1 MYQTAQDFRAGMV
14 SALAILLVSL
24 LGGTLQAQQGNRL
37 TYMDSF
43 LDPYYVSGEFPKLTT
58 PQWVGEEGV
67 EAVVVL
73 AIDDMRD
80 TARYENYLRPI
91 LERLKEIDGRAPVSI
106 MTNRVNPEDPR
117 LAGWLKEGLNIDV
130 HTIDH
135 PCPCLQKS
143 DLPQSKRTYHQCVDL
158 MASIPGNR
166 PVAFRMPC
174 CDSLNTPSPRFWT
187 EIFNDSTSRGNF
199 LSIDS
204 SVFNVITPA
213 DHSLPRTW
221 VTRPDGED
229 RFGHY
234 IPFPSFVNT
243 IKDYPYPYLIGR
255 ACWEFPCIVPSDWA
269 AQHVQQ
275 PNNPETVRDMKIALD
290 VVVRKQGVYN
300 LVFHPHGWIR
310 NDQVIELI
318 DHAVSRYG
326 PKVKFLNFR
335 EAADR
340 LQKHLLL
347 DQPLRA
353 ADGSE
358 NGVRLLDLDH
368 DGYLDVVIAN
378 DTVRQTRRWSPA
390 KRQWRTTNF
399 PVDVRGPGTRFGL
412 QDQQVIALHLGDRV
426 RKGWR
431 WNENRWAED
440 PSLVAGLEEVF
451 TEQGSIDQGLR
462 LRDAD
467 GNGACEVIVANE
479 TTQAVFRWSGDR
491 WDQARLAWPKETWIT
506 DRQGRD
512 AGLRFL
518 DIDQDGLDD
527 LLFSRQDRYSLHLW
541 DNAKRG
547 WSIEALSA
555 LRATSDE
562 VPMIVRN
569 GTNNGAWF
577 HSDHLWVQNE
587 DTAVLSNLV
596 DRRSFT
602 QLLKPLHGD
611 MPPPKSPQQSLR
623 TIRVPSQFKVELVA
637 TEPLV
642 ADPVAF
648 DWGIDGSLW
657 VVEMGDYPLG
667 ADGKGAP
674 GGRVKHLLDTD
685 GDGRYD
691 KADLFLDKIPFPN
704 GIKVWKKGILVTAA
718 PNVFYA
724 EDTDGDGKADHQQVL
739 FAGFREGNQQH
750 RVNGL
755 RWGLENWLYLA
766 NGDSGGSI
774 RSMKTNQVLSIA
786 GRDLRIR
793 PGTGAMEAIAGQT
806 QFGRNRDDWGN
817 WFGGNNSN
825 PMWHYVLEDYVLR
838 RNPHVT
844 APSLRHQVS
853 DQPGASPVFPTSRTL
868 TRFND
873 LARANRF
880 TSACSPIVYRDSY
893 LEELVNNAFICE
905 PVHNLVHREIMA
917 DDGTSFTS
925 RRAPNESQ
933 SEFLTSSDNWFRP
946 TTIRTGPDG
955 ALWIADMYRLVIE
968 HPEWIPRDWQ
978 ERLDLRSGS
987 DRGRIYRITRFD
999 DKRFPASTH
1008 PLEGLP
1014 AEKLVAELNS
1024 SNGWRRD
1031 MAQELLVRNNDPRTI
1046 KPLQEIARSS
1056 DSPLARLHALCTLD
1070 GMGQLGAEIVQP
1082 AMTDPHAGVRRH
1094 AVRLARGV
1102 LTAEI
1107 QDAVIRLSETEKDPQ
1122 VKLQIAIL
1130 LGFIDS
1136 VPAGEALG
1144 RFAARHLGETY
1155 LYAASLSSIHEKNLA
1170 AVMQGALSGTDP
1182 PPGKLLEQ
1190 LLAISA
1196 GLGNQEIVSSLIV
1209 DWTSTPPYAPWQI
1222 RAVTSTLASLKRK
1235 KPKQKDL
1242 LSADA
1247 LAGIRRMI
1255 QRLPEIVKN
1264 SSLPV
1269 KDRREMVSLLAYGEP
1284 DDAAIA
1290 AVLESLLTAQQP
1302 PGLQAAA
1309 VSAILQFH
1317 KDGASRLL
1325 RRWPSASPAMRSQM
1339 ITEILLV
1346 PRQASQ
1352 LLDALEQGMVPAGH
1366 LAARQR
1372 QQLSQHPDQAIARR
1386 ATTILKLSPQTDRA
1400 MVLQTHQ
1407 AIFQLEGDT
1416 ARGRLLYSK
1425 HCANCHRLE
1434 GVGFVV
1440 GPDLAALTDRSP
1452 QTLLTAMLDPNR
1464 AVEAKFL
1471 EFTALTTDGRQSA
1484 GILTRE
1490 TTTDLTLSAPGGKQ
1504 FVILRKDIEL
1514 LRSSGKSL
1522 MPIGLE
1528 KDMSH
1533 QDFADLI
1540 GYIRGQGPPPKSF
1553 LGNKPSV
1560 VHPNETDQVLELMA
1574 KNCRIY
1580 GPALRFEETYGNLGF
1595 WRGEQDRAEW
1605 TFELPRARKY
1615 EVWMDFACDQG
1626 TAGNKFQLRSSAGS
1640 LKGTVPSTGTWDTY
1654 QQKIIGT
1661 ISLPAGTSDLTFQS
1675 DGEPGGF
1682 LMDLRAIRL
1691 KPAP

>member
-1 MYQTAQDFRAGMV
+1 MHSPPRRR
-14 SALAILLVSL
+14 SATTLPLLSL
-24 LGGTLQAQQGNRL
+24 LFTFLTYGVLGAQPGNRL
-37 TYMDSF
+37 TYLDSA

-91 LERLKEIDGRAPVSI
+91 LERLKKIDGRAPVSI
-106 MTNRVNPEDPR
+106 MTNKINPQDPR
-117 LAGWLKEGLNIDV
+117 LASWLEEGLNIDI

-143 DLPQSKRTYHQCVDL
+143 DLPQSKHTYHQCVDL

-187 EIFNDSTSRGNF
+187 EIFNDSSSKGHF

-204 SVFNVITPA
+204 SVFNIITPA
-213 DHSLPRTW
+213 DHSLPRSW

-243 IKDYPYPYLIGR
+243 IRDYPYPYLVGR
-255 ACWEFPCIVPSDWA
+255 RCWEFPCIVPSDWA

-275 PNNPETVRDMKIALD
+275 PNNPDTVRDMKIALD
-290 VVVRKQGVYN
+290 VVVKKQGVFN

-310 NDQVIELI
+310 NDQVIEII

-326 PKVKFLNFR
+326 RKVKFLNFR

-353 ADGSE
+353 ENGSA
-358 NGVRLLDLDH
+358 NGVRLLDLNH
-368 DGYLDVVIAN
+368 DGFLDVVIAN
-378 DTVRQTRRWSPA
+378 DRARHTRTWSA
-390 KRQWRTTNF
+390 STGEWMTTDF
-399 PVDVRGPGTRFGL
+399 PVDVRGQGTRFGM
-412 QDQQVIALHLGDRV
+412 QDQQVIALHLGDSL

-431 WNENRWAED
+431 WNETRWVED
-440 PSLVAGLEEVF
+440 SSLVNGLEEVL
-451 TEQGSIDQGLR
+451 TEKEGVDQGLR
-462 LRDAD
+462 LRDTD
-467 GNGACEVIVANE
+467 GDGACEVIVANE
-479 TTQAVFRWSGDR
+479 STQVIFQWSGNH
-491 WDQARLAWPKETWIT
+491 WSQAQTAWPGKTWIT
-506 DRQGRD
+506 DRQGQD
-512 AGLRFL
+512 AGLRFV
-518 DIDQDGLDD
+518 DIDQDGFDD

-541 DNAKRG
+541 DTHKRG
-547 WSIEALSA
+547 WSIEALSS
-555 LRATSDE
+555 LREKSDE
-562 VPMIVRN
+562 IPMIVRN

-577 HSDHLWVQNE
+577 HSGHLWVQNE
-587 DTAVLSNLV
+587 DTAVLPNLV

-611 MPPPKSPQQSLR
+611 MPPPKSPAQSIR
-623 TIRVPSQFKVELVA
+623 TIRLPSQYKIELVA
-637 TEPLV
+637 SEPLL

-674 GGRVKHLLDTD
+674 GGRVKHLRDTD

-691 KADLFLDKIPFPN
+691 QADLFLDKIPFPN
-704 GIKVWKKGILVTAA
+704 GIKVWKKGVLVTAA
-718 PNVFYA
+718 PNIFYA

-739 FAGFREGNQQH
+739 FTGFREGNQQH

-774 RSMKTNQVLSIA
+774 RSTKTDQTLSIA

-838 RNPHVT
+838 RNPHVA
-844 APSLRHQVS
+844 APVLRKPIS
-853 DQPGASPVFPTSRTL
+853 DQPGAAPVFPTSRTL

-873 LARANRF
+873 LDRTNRF
-880 TSACSPIVYRDSY
+880 TSACSPMVYRDRY
-893 LEELVNNAFICE
+893 LEGLVGNVFICE
-905 PVHNLVHREIMA
+905 PVHNLVHREIMVA
-917 DDGTSFTS
+917 QGTSFSS
-925 RRAPNESQ
+925 RRDANETE

-946 TTIRTGPDG
+946 TMIRTGPDG

-978 ERLDLRSGS
+978 ERLDLRSGA
-987 DRGRIYRITRFD
+987 DRGRIYRISRFD
-999 DKRFPASTH
+999 DQRPPAAPPVAS
-1008 PLEGLP
+1008 LDSRV
-1014 AEKLVAELNS
+1014 LVKQLSS
-1024 SNGWRRD
+1024 SNGWQRD
-1031 MAQELLVRNNDPRTI
+1031 MAQELLVRRKDLGSVPPI
-1046 KPLQEIARSS
+1046 KRLTRLAE
-1056 DSPLARLHALCTLD
+1056 SPLGRLHALCTLE
-1070 GMGQLGAEIVQP
+1070 GMGQLTGEIILT
-1082 AMTDPHAGVRRH
+1082 ALMDPHAGVRRH
-1094 AVRLARGV
+1094 AVRLSKHV

-1107 QDAVIRLSETEKDPQ
+1107 QNAVIRLSETEEDPQ

-1136 VPAGEALG
+1136 VPAGESLG
-1144 RFAARHLGETY
+1144 RFATRHIGETY
-1155 LYAASLSSIHEKNLA
+1155 LYAASLSSIHKTNLA
-1170 AVMQGALSGTDP
+1170 AVMQGALSGTEP

-1190 LLAISA
+1190 LLAIST
-1196 GLGNQEIVSSLIV
+1196 GLGNQDIVNSLII
-1209 DWTSTPPYAPWQI
+1209 DWTGTPPYAPWKI
-1222 RAVTSTLASLKRK
+1222 RAVTSTLASLKKK
-1235 KPKQKDL
+1235 KPKQKEL
-1242 LSADA
+1242 LSDEA
-1247 LAGIRRMI
+1247 LTGIRRMI
-1255 QRLPEIVKN
+1255 QRLPETIYN
-1264 SSLPV
+1264 ASLPV

-1284 DDAAIA
+1284 GDEAIA
-1290 AVLESLLTAQQP
+1290 ALLESLLTAQQP

-1309 VSAILQFH
+1309 VSAILKFH
-1317 KDGASRLL
+1317 QDGASRLL
-1325 RRWPSASPAMRSQM
+1325 KGWSAASPTMRSQM

-1346 PRQASQ
+1346 PRQTSQ
-1352 LLDALEQGMVPAGH
+1352 LLDALEQGVIPPGH
-1366 LAARQR
+1366 LDARQR
-1372 QQLSQHPDQAIARR
+1372 QQLTGHTDKGIAGR
-1386 ATTILKLSPQTDRA
+1386 AATILKISLQTDRGK
-1400 MVLQTHQ
+1400 VLQAHQ
-1407 AIFQLEGDT
+1407 PVFKITGDSG
-1416 ARGRLLYSK
+1416 RGRVLYKK

-1434 GVGFVV
+1434 ESGFAV

-1452 QTLLTAMLDPNR
+1452 QTLMTAMLDPNR

-1471 EFTALTTDGRQSA
+1471 EFTAFTTDGRQSA

-1490 TTTDLTLSAPGGKQ
+1490 TTTDLTLSAPEGKQ
-1504 FVILRKDIEL
+1504 FIILRKDIEL
-1514 LRSSGKSL
+1514 LRSTGKSL
-1522 MPIGLE
+1522 MPVGLE
-1528 KDMSH
+1528 KDISH

-1540 GYIRGQGPPPKSF
+1540 GYLRSQGPPPKSF
-1553 LGNKPSV
+1553 PGNKPAL
-1560 VHPNETDQVLELMA
+1560 VHPNQKDQVLELTA
-1574 KNCRIY
+1574 NNCRIY
-1580 GPALRFEETYGNLGF
+1580 GPAIRFEQTYANLGF

-1605 TFELPRARKY
+1605 TFQLPAAGKY
-1615 EVWMDFACDQG
+1615 QVWLDFACDQG
-1626 TAGNKFQLRSSAGS
+1626 SAGNRFQLGYAGGT
-1640 LKGTVPSTGTWDTY
+1640 LKGTVPSTGTWDNY
-1654 QQKIIGT
+1654 QKKMVGT
-1661 ISLPAGTSDLTFQS
+1661 ISLPAGTNDLAFHA

-1682 LMDLRAIRL
+1682 LVDLRAIRL
-1691 KPAP
+1691 IPQR

>member
-1 MYQTAQDFRAGMV
+1 MYRSAQV
-14 SALAILLVSL
+14 SRVIILSL
-24 LGGTLQAQQGNRL
+24 FWLSSYSLPAQQANRL

-43 LDPYYVSGEFPKLTT
+43 LDPYYVSGEFPRLTT

-80 TARYENYLRPI
+80 TAHYENYLRPI
-91 LERLKEIDGRAPVSI
+91 LERLKKIDGRAPVSI
-106 MTNRVNPEDPR
+106 MTNSVSPQDPR

-143 DLPQSKRTYHQCVDL
+143 DLPQSRRTYHQCVDL

-187 EIFNDSTSRGNF
+187 EIFNDSTAKGHF

-204 SVFNVITPA
+204 SVFNIITPA
-213 DHSLPRTW
+213 DHSLPRSW

-234 IPFPSFVNT
+234 IPFASFVNT
-243 IKDYPYPYLIGR
+243 IKDYPYPYLVGR

-275 PNNPETVRDMKIALD
+275 PTNPDTVRDMKIALD
-290 VVVRKQGVYN
+290 VVVKKQGVYN

-310 NDQVIELI
+310 SDQVIEII

-326 PKVKFLNFR
+326 RKIKFLNFR

-340 LQKHLLL
+340 LQKNLLL

-358 NGVRLLDLDH
+358 NGARLLDLDQ
-368 DGYLDVVIAN
+368 DGYLDLVIAN
-378 DTVRQTRRWSPA
+378 ESLRQTRHWSPA
-390 KRQWRTTNF
+390 KGKWRTTDF
-399 PVDVRGPGTRFGL
+399 PIDIRGPGTRFGIL
-412 QDQQVIALHLGDRV
+412 AEQVVALHLGKTS

-431 WNENRWAED
+431 WNGKGWTLD
-440 PSLVAGLEEVF
+440 PSLVVGLEEVF
-451 TEQGSIDQGLR
+451 TEQEDVDQGLR
-462 LRDAD
+462 LRDVD
-467 GNGACEVIVANE
+467 GDGTCEVIIANE
-479 TTQAVFRWSGDR
+479 TIQAVYRWSGDR
-491 WDQARLAWPKETWIT
+491 WAPARLPWPHETWIT

-512 AGLRFL
+512 AGLRFV
-518 DIDQDGLDD
+518 DVDQDGMDD

-541 DNAKRG
+541 NNNTRG
-547 WSIEALSA
+547 WSTEALSA
-555 LRATSDE
+555 LRTAADE

-587 DTAVLSNLV
+587 DTAVLPNLV

-602 QLLKPLHGD
+602 QLLEPLHGD
-611 MPPPKSPQQSLR
+611 MPPPRSPQQTLR
-623 TIRVPSQFKVELVA
+623 TIRVPSQFKVQLVA

-667 ADGKGAP
+667 ADGKGAA
-674 GGRVKHLLDTD
+674 GGRVKHLLDTN
-685 GDGRYD
+685 GDGRFD
-691 KADLFLDKIPFPN
+691 RANLFLERIPFPN
-704 GIKVWKKGILVTAA
+704 GIKVWGKGVLVTAA
-718 PNVFYA
+718 PNIFYA

-766 NGDSGGSI
+766 NGDSGGTI
-774 RSMKTNQVLSIA
+774 RSTKTDKTLSIA
-786 GRDLRIR
+786 GRDVRIR
-793 PGTGAMEAIAGQT
+793 PETGEMEAIAGQT

-838 RNPHVT
+838 RNPHLT
-844 APSLRHQVS
+844 APSLRNQVS
-853 DQPGASPVFPTSRTL
+853 NQPGASPVFPTSRTL

-873 LARANRF
+873 LARVNRF
-880 TSACSPIVYRDSY
+880 TSACSPIVYRDRY
-893 LEELVNNAFICE
+893 LESLIDNAFICE
-905 PVHNLVHREIMA
+905 PVHNLIHREVMA
-917 DDGTSFTS
+917 TEGTSFSS
-925 RRAPNESQ
+925 RRDANESQ

-946 TTIRTGPDG
+946 TMIRTGPDG
-955 ALWIADMYRLVIE
+955 ALWVSDMYRLVIE

-978 ERLDLRSGS
+978 QRLDLRSGA

-999 DKRFPASTH
+999 DKRQPASIH
-1008 PLEGLP
+1008 PLKDLQAGE
-1014 AEKLVAELNS
+1014 LVNELHS

-1031 MAQELLVRNNDPRTI
+1031 MGQELLVRGHDPRTI
-1046 KPLQEIARSS
+1046 EPLQELARSS
-1056 DSPLARLHALCTLD
+1056 DSPLGRLHALCTLD
-1070 GMGQLGAEIVQP
+1070 GMGQLGADIIHP
-1082 AMTDPHAGVRRH
+1082 ALTDPHPGVRRH

-1107 QDAVIRLSETEKDPQ
+1107 QETVIRLSGSEEDPQ
-1122 VKLQIAIL
+1122 VQLQIAIL
-1130 LGFIDS
+1130 LGFIEGS
-1136 VPAGEALG
+1136 PAGKALG
-1144 RFAARHLGETY
+1144 RFAARHSEETY
-1155 LYAASLSSIHEKNLA
+1155 LYAASLSSIHAKNIA
-1170 AVMQGALSGTDP
+1170 AVMQGALSGAAP
-1182 PPGKLLEQ
+1182 PPGKLLEN
-1190 LLAISA
+1190 LLAIST
-1196 GLGNQEIVSSLIV
+1196 GLGNQDIVSSLIA
-1209 DWTSTPPYAPWQI
+1209 DWTERPPYAPWQI
-1222 RAVTSTLASLKRK
+1222 RAVTTTLASVEK
-1235 KPKQKDL
+1235 KSPKQKTL
-1242 LSADA
+1242 LSAA
-1247 LAGIRRMI
+1247 AQAGIRKMI
-1255 QRLPEIVKN
+1255 QHLPERVRDP
-1264 SSLPV
+1264 SLPAG
-1269 KDRREMVSLLAYGEP
+1269 DRREMIRLLAYGEP
-1284 DDAAIA
+1284 DDAAIGA
-1290 AVLESLLTAQQP
+1290 LLESLLGAQHP
-1302 PGLQAAA
+1302 PELQAAA
-1309 VSAILQFH
+1309 VSAILKFH

-1325 RRWPSASPAMRSQM
+1325 RRWPSAPPAMRSQLV
-1339 ITEILLV
+1339 TEILLV
-1346 PRQASQ
+1346 PRQTTE
-1352 LLDALEQGMVPAGH
+1352 LLDAIEKRTVPAGH
-1366 LAARQR
+1366 LDARQR
-1372 QQLSQHPDQAIARR
+1372 QQLSQHTDQAIARR
-1386 ATTILKLSPQTDRA
+1386 ASIILKTPPPTDRGR
-1400 MVLQTHQ
+1400 VLEAHKVV
-1407 AIFQLEGDT
+1407 IQLEGDRE
-1416 ARGRLLYSK
+1416 RGKTLYRK

-1434 GVGFVV
+1434 GVGFLV
-1440 GPDLAALTDRSP
+1440 GPNLAALTDRSP
-1452 QTLLTAMLDPNR
+1452 QALLTAMLDPNR
-1464 AVEAKFL
+1464 AVETKFL
-1471 EFTALTTDGRQSA
+1471 EFTALTNDGRQSA

-1490 TTTDLTLSAPGGKQ
+1490 TTTDLTLSAPEGKQ

-1522 MPIGLE
+1522 MPVGFE
-1528 KDMSH
+1528 KDLSH

-1540 GYIRGQGPPPKSF
+1540 QYIREQGPPPKSF
-1553 LGNKPSV
+1553 PGNRPLV
-1560 VHPNETDQVLELMA
+1560 VYPNKADKVLALTA

-1595 WRGEQDRAEW
+1595 WSGAQDRAEW
-1605 TFELPRARKY
+1605 TLDVPRAATY

-1626 TAGNKFQLRSSAGS
+1626 TAGNAFLFRSSTETV
-1640 LKGTVPSTGTWDTY
+1640 KGTVPSTGTWDNY
-1654 QQKIIGT
+1654 QQKMIGT
-1661 ISLPAGTSDLTFQS
+1661 ISLPAGTTELTFQS

-1682 LMDLRAIRL
+1682 LIDLRAIRL
-1691 KPAP
+1691 RPPR